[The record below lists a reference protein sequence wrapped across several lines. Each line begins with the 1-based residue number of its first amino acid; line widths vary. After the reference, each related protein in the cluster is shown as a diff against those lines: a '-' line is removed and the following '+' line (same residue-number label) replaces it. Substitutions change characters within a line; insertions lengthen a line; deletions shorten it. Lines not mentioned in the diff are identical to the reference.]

1 MMTIFSAL
9 AILGMLY
16 LLLSGKA
23 AKRSLSKTEKVLY
36 HLILLL
42 LFVQML
48 WRHTGLDKK
57 DFSDIF

>member
-42 LFVQML
+42 LFAQML